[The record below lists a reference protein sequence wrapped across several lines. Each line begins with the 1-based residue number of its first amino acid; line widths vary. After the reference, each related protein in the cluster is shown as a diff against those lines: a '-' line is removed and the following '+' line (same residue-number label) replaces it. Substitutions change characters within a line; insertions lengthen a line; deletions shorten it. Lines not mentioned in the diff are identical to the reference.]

1 MNSITTYTWDFDG
14 NVIID
19 QGGEY
24 SVTLTPEEVQEL
36 CSEARKHL
44 VAQYPTLCAKNII
57 PIYTVNEYPS
67 YVEVRNE
74 KG

>member
-1 MNSITTYTWDFDG
+1 MTTTYTWDIDNNVTIEKDG
-14 NVIID
+14 SVI
-19 QGGEY
+19 
-24 SVTLTPEEVQEL
+24 TLTPQEVKEL
-36 CSEARKHL
+36 CKDAHM
-44 VAQYPTLCAKNII
+44 VAQYPTPCAKNII